1 MHVSQ
6 SRLFIRVLVQGA
18 RRARHGVRLSIPSG
32 VTQDTSG
39 TAAGV
44 RSIDSPPRGS
54 TGGTFLGDV
63 STPHKRGG
71 NHAGQTAWSCVER
84 VVMGCRSV
92 VGAAIAVL
100 FCLGSADAY
109 PSNLLYASECSRNTA
124 AGASIMYATAV
135 TSASRSVLVSG
146 LTSGGTYTAGATVS
160 VSLSGSGGQGLLEV
174 VGGGSFSSG
183 TRGCSN
189 RRTTTLSGASLVL
202 PASGAL
208 TIRGLWASGQ
218 GPVSVA
224 EFTLTGPGDPART
237 CADTNADGTVDNF
250 DCASHANDLHASPS
264 AVTCA
269 ADECTATQCCTVV
282 PGSEE
287 TEGTPKASSG
297 GRSAA
302 AVGTLGALLL
312 GLML

>member
-1 MHVSQ
+1 MSVLHRALPHSLVTASGLSLCPHRPPTAARCHGCENVSQ
-6 SRLFIRVLVQGA
+6 
-18 RRARHGVRLSIPSG
+18 RALKER
-32 VTQDTSG
+32 
-39 TAAGV
+39 A
-44 RSIDSPPRGS
+44 
-54 TGGTFLGDV
+54 
-63 STPHKRGG
+63 TPHERGG
-71 NHAGQTAWSCVER
+71 KHAGKNAWSCVER

-100 FCLGSADAY
+100 FCLGSVDAY
-109 PSNLLYASECSRNTA
+109 ASYLLSASECSRNTA

-224 EFTLTGPGDPART
+224 EFTLTGPGVDPGAPPPPPART

-287 TEGTPKASSG
+287 TESTSKASSG
-297 GRSAA
+297 GRIAA